1 MNLINIVLP
10 VFLVIGLGYALRR
23 LGFIREEIN
32 DWLSRFVFYVAAPVL
47 LFHAAAQGSYDWGT
61 GIAALLAIGGITAL
75 VAIGVYAI
83 SRRSPPA
90 RRGVLAQGCHRSN
103 TVFIGLPLVLNA
115 FGQSAL
121 GPASILIAF
130 MVVVENLLAVLVLTL
145 PHQRL
150 SARDPSLWLHA
161 ALRIAKNPM
170 ILGCVG
176 GILYSP
182 LGIGLPVSLDRSLAV
197 VGSTAAPLGLLCVGA
212 SLEFE
217 RLRSELRATASVALV
232 RLVVHPA
239 LIFLVLRRLGLAG
252 IELGVP
258 VLIMACPTA
267 IVSYIMAREMDGDAR
282 FAAAIIIGTTVASLA
297 TLLAWLALLRV
308 T

>member
-1 MNLINIVLP
+1 MP
-10 VFLVIGLGYALRR
+10 PSGDRGDH
-23 LGFIREEIN
+23 G
-32 DWLSRFVFYVAAPVL
+32 P
-47 LFHAAAQGSYDWGT
+47 
-61 GIAALLAIGGITAL
+61 GGD
-75 VAIGVYAI
+75 GVYAI

-150 SARDPSLWLHA
+150 SARDPSLWRTRPEH
-161 ALRIAKNPM
+161 REESDDPRVCRWDM
-170 ILGCVG
+170 
-176 GILYSP
+176 YSP

-197 VGSTAAPLGLLCVGA
+197 SGA
-212 SLEFE
+212 RPRRWDCSASV
-217 RLRSELRATASVALV
+217 RVSSSKASIELRATASVALV

-239 LIFLVLRRLGLAG
+239 LIFLALRTLGLAG
-252 IELGVP
+252 FELGVP

-282 FAAAIIIGTTVASLA
+282 FAAAIIIGTTAVSLV
-297 TLLAWLALLRV
+297 TLLAWLALLGMR
-308 T
+308 